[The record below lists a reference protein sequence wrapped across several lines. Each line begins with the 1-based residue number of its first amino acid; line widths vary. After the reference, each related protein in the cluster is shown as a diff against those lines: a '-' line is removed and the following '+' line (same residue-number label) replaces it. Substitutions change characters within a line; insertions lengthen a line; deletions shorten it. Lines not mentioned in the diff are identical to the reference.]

1 MSNKIYKSYKWL
13 FALTLA
19 LFLQACVPYLH
30 QPMQTQR
37 ARLGPETP
45 QNKDLQNLPAPKEKI
60 VAAVYK
66 FRDQTGQ
73 YKPSEMGSNWST
85 AISQGTTA
93 ILLRALEESKWF
105 IAIERENIGNLL
117 NERKIIRSSRA
128 QYEGKSEENAP
139 LLPPLLFGGIIL
151 EGGVISYETNILTG
165 GIGARY
171 FGTGMSGQYRQDMV
185 TVYLR
190 AVSTSNGNILK
201 TVYTSKTILSQE
213 VSASVFRYVSF
224 KRLLEAETGFTFNE
238 PSEMAVTEAIEKA
251 VTALVIEGQQDGLW
265 QFANPADSTSAVVKS
280 YMSEKNSNESM
291 DLFHR
296 LANQSYR
303 SKVAISGYGGI
314 NKFDGDYP
322 GTEVDQFYG
331 LSLKLRLNKS
341 FNLEAGA
348 ERYWLNAGDN
358 YSSVGHIYK
367 VGARYLLAPHTRFT
381 PYLEGGGGI
390 LMETGDKK
398 IATDEINAVL
408 NYGVGFEWMPTS
420 KLGIFIGANQN
431 FILSDGFDGLKQGKY
446 NDMIW
451 TAKAGLNI
459 YLSKGKNKQ
468 AAVKK
473 EGVKK

>member
-1 MSNKIYKSYKWL
+1 MNKSYKWL
-13 FALTLA
+13 FSLTVAL
-19 LFLQACVPYLH
+19 LFQACVPYLH
-30 QPMQTQR
+30 QPLKTER

-45 QNKDLQNLPAPKEKI
+45 QNKDLQSLPAPKEKI

-171 FGTGMSGQYRQDMV
+171 FGTGASGQYRQDMV

-265 QFANPADSTSAVVKS
+265 QFANAADTSSVVIKN
-280 YMSEKNSNESM
+280 YLAEKNSNEDM
-291 DLFHR
+291 DLFQR
-296 LANQSYR
+296 LVNENLR
-303 SKVAISGYGGI
+303 SKVAITAYGGI

-322 GTEVDQFYG
+322 GTEVDQYYG
-331 LSLKLRLNKS
+331 LSLKYRLMPAL
-341 FNLEAGA
+341 NLEAGT
-348 ERYWLNAGDN
+348 ERYYLNAGDN

-367 VGARYLLAPHTRFT
+367 IGARYLLAPHTKFT
-381 PYLEGGGGI
+381 PYIEGGAGV
-390 LMETGDKK
+390 LMEVGDTKT
-398 IATDEINAVL
+398 ATDEVNAVL
-408 NYGVGFEWMPTS
+408 NYGVGFEWMPAPR
-420 KLGIFIGANQN
+420 LGIFVGANQN

-459 YLSKGKNKQ
+459 YLGKNKAKQ
-468 AAVKK
+468 PTVKK
-473 EGVKK
+473 ETDKK